1 MFGNCTSLKI
11 LDISNFIMLQT
22 ISSNGILTGLV
33 NISYIKSIGF
43 DSLKD
48 NKIKWVKFR
57 GNNMLRDFLE
67 KFDIEKIVLIRIFY
81 IIENLWIIIGNN

>member
-1 MFGNCTSLKI
+1 MGFNKQWNINILMYSLFWKHKCY
-11 LDISNFIMLQT
+11 
-22 ISSNGILTGLV
+22 GV

-57 GNNMLRDFLE
+57 DNNILRDFLE